1 AALLSLTCDDTAA
14 EKAADLA
21 LCQINAYRNE
31 GYILSLYRIFCV
43 QEHPQEITGSV
54 FYLNLDVVEVECHV
68 LSRKFWKNCM
78 AIFDHTT
85 LRILY
90 SYLISVPPGYIWT
103 VCPDC
108 PVDENPTEP
117 KDLEAAVQSLAK
129 FNVESEQTHYFSVLN
144 VSRASMPWIEGPACF
159 VEFLIQET
167 SSSKNDT

>member
-1 AALLSLTCDDTAA
+1 FKLLGPLSLSYLGELALCSWAASPPAREAQAALLSPTCDDTAA

-78 AIFDHTT
+78 NKRFTFIAT
-85 LRILY
+85 L
-90 SYLISVPPGYIWT
+90 
-103 VCPDC
+103 
-108 PVDENPTEP
+108 
-117 KDLEAAVQSLAK
+117 
-129 FNVESEQTHYFSVLN
+129 
-144 VSRASMPWIEGPACF
+144 
-159 VEFLIQET
+159 
-167 SSSKNDT
+167 